1 MLEFVG
7 TGLHNLEVKGLN
19 FLIWGKLVGDLAFF
33 FLLVNYHFILKEPF
47 FLTLV
52 LFKLLR

>member
-7 TGLHNLEVKGLN
+7 TELHNLEVKGLN
-19 FLIWGKLVGDLAFF
+19 FLIWGKLVGDLAI
-33 FLLVNYHFILKEPF
+33 FLLVNYHFLLKEPF

-52 LFKLLR
+52 LFKLLH